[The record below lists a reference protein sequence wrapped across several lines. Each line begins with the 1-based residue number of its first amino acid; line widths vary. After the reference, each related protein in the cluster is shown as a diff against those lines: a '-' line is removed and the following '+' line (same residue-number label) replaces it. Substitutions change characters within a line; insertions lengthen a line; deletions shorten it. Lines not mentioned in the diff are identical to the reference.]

1 MIKDIKNKSN
11 YINVNFQRGELMTKI
26 FSQSKQG
33 AAAFI
38 DVETTGLSN
47 QDEIVELAISLFQF
61 DAETGQILKI
71 KDRYSGLREPSIKI
85 PPQVIDIHGITNQDV
100 KNKKLNQ
107 GKIAEMIDEAQALI
121 AHNAQFDKRFVK
133 ELFPQVEDKL
143 WLCSM
148 RGINWKGKGFESKGL
163 EYLIKQHNISKLQTH
178 RAQDDVDVA
187 IELLKQTNKKGQP
200 YFYELIQKD

>member
-1 MIKDIKNKSN
+1 MKSK
-11 YINVNFQRGELMTKI
+11 RSDLMATI
-26 FSQSKQG
+26 FSQTKEG

-61 DAETGQILKI
+61 DTDTGEILKV
-71 KDRYSGLREPSIKI
+71 KERYSSLREPSIKI
-85 PPQVIDIHGITNQDV
+85 PAQVIDIHGISNQDV
-100 KNKKLNQ
+100 KNKSLDQ
-107 GKIAEMIDEAQALI
+107 SKIAEIINEAQALI
-121 AHNAQFDKRFVK
+121 AHNAQFDKRFVSQ
-133 ELFPQVEDKL
+133 LFPQVEDKL

-163 EYLIKQHNISKLQTH
+163 EYLIKKHNISKLQTH

-187 IELLKQTNKKGQP
+187 IELLKQKNEQGKP

>member
-1 MIKDIKNKSN
+1 MKSK
-11 YINVNFQRGELMTKI
+11 RSDLMATI
-26 FSQSKQG
+26 FSQTKQG

-61 DAETGQILKI
+61 DTDTGEILKV
-71 KDRYSGLREPSIKI
+71 KERYSSLREPSIKI
-85 PPQVIDIHGITNQDV
+85 PAQVIDIHGISNQDV
-100 KNKKLNQ
+100 KNKSLDQ
-107 GKIAEMIDEAQALI
+107 SKIAEIINEAQALI
-121 AHNAQFDKRFVK
+121 AHNAQFDKRFVSQ
-133 ELFPQVEDKL
+133 LFPQVEDKL

-163 EYLIKQHNISKLQTH
+163 EYLIKEHNISKLQTH

-187 IELLKQTNKKGQP
+187 IELLKQKNEQGKP

>member
-1 MIKDIKNKSN
+1 
-11 YINVNFQRGELMTKI
+11 MTTI
-26 FSQSKQG
+26 FSQTKEG

-61 DAETGQILKI
+61 DTDTGQILKVE
-71 KDRYSGLREPSIKI
+71 DSYSGLREPSIKI

-100 KNKKLNQ
+100 KNEKLNKEQ
-107 GKIAEMIDEAQALI
+107 IAKMIDEAQVLI
-121 AHNAQFDKRFVK
+121 AHNAQFDKRFVRQ
-133 ELFPQVEDKL
+133 LFPQVDDKL

-148 RGINWKGKGFESKGL
+148 RGINWKGKGFDSKGL
-163 EYLIKQHNISKLQTH
+163 EYLIKKHNISKMQTH

-187 IELLKQTNKKGQP
+187 IKLLKQKNKKGQP